1 MRKVP
6 PPPRPHIQSASARD
20 RGLELA
26 AEGQETTLS
35 LRLPGARSPALLL
48 FLTLATALGAGSS

>member
-1 MRKVP
+1 M
-6 PPPRPHIQSASARD
+6 
-20 RGLELA
+20 